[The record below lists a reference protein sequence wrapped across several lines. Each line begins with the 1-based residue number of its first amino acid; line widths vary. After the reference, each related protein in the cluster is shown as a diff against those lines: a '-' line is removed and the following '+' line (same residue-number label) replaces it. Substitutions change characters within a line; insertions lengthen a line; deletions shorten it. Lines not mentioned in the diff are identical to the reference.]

1 MKKFLLLFFLM
12 AALSICAQKN
22 DKILSANNWK
32 VVKLA
37 GKNVP
42 EGLTMIFKFTGA
54 KMMIGSEYDKVS
66 YDFQIDKKNIIIET
80 EGKKNIWKIVKL
92 NKNEFI
98 FKDENNAQIELIKT
112 NEDFPVLSMKK
123 GRDENFLPPPPPPP
137 PTPYPYLDNDNET
150 ALVDE
155 EKTNEPEIFTIV
167 EEQPSFPGCE
177 NITDKSDRQ
186 KCSDKKMVQFLGQ
199 NAGYPSTAREAGFE
213 GTVFIRFVVETD
225 GTISNV
231 EVLKDQTPGGGLKEA
246 ALSAVEAM
254 NEMPRKW
261 NPGIQR
267 GNPIRVRVVVPVK
280 FKLTDDGPITYSIE
294 TDYKAKGNEAK
305 LLEGVWRLTFIN
317 SIEIPEQE
325 NMRLEFKSNS
335 DLIFSNN
342 EDVSEKSKWKLSK
355 DSKKI
360 EITDNDALEPNFWG
374 IKFLS
379 KDEAILMDAE
389 IGEMRLKK
397 SK

>member
-1 MKKFLLLFFLM
+1 M
-12 AALSICAQKN
+12 AALCIYAQKN

-42 EGLTMIFKFTGA
+42 EGLTMIFNFKGS
-54 KMMIGSEYDKVS
+54 KMTIGSEYDKVS

-92 NKNEFI
+92 NKNEFV
-98 FKDENNAQIELIKT
+98 FNDENNAQIELIKT
-112 NEDFPVLSMKK
+112 NEDFPALSMKK
-123 GRDENFLPPPPPPP
+123 GEDENFLPPPPPPP
-137 PTPYPYLDNDNET
+137 PPYPYEEENDNEN

-155 EKTNEPEIFTIV
+155 ENTKEPEIFTIV

-177 NITDKSDRQ
+177 NILDKSERQ

-199 NAGYPSTAREAGFE
+199 KVRYPSTAREAGFE
-213 GTVFIRFVVETD
+213 GSVFVRFVVETD
-225 GTISNV
+225 GSISNI
-231 EVLKDQTPGGGLKEA
+231 EVVKDQTPGGGLKEA
-246 ALSAVEAM
+246 AIKAVEAM
-254 NEMPRKW
+254 NEMPKKW
-261 NPGIQR
+261 NPGMQR
-267 GNPIRVRVVVPVK
+267 GKPVRVRVVVPLK
-280 FKLTDDGPITYSIE
+280 FKLTDDDVKTFSIE

-305 LLEGVWRLTFIN
+305 LLVGKWRLVAMNNIN
-317 SIEIPEQE
+317 L
-325 NMRLEFKSNS
+325 LEFDELYIDFKSNS
-335 DLIFSNN
+335 EMKFTNN
-342 EDVSEKSKWKLSK
+342 KDIEEKSKWKLSK

-360 EITDNDALEPNFWG
+360 EIIDADASAPDFWG

-379 KDEAILMDAE
+379 KDEAILIDAE

>member
-1 MKKFLLLFFLM
+1 MKNSLLLFFLM
-12 AALSICAQKN
+12 AALNINAQKN

-32 VVKLA
+32 IVKLA

-54 KMMIGSEYDKVS
+54 KMMIGSEYNRETFNYVVDKN
-66 YDFQIDKKNIIIET
+66 NILISSK
-80 EGKKNIWKIVKL
+80 GKKETWKIIKL

-98 FKDENNAQIELIKT
+98 FNDENNAQIELIKT
-112 NEDFPVLSMKK
+112 NQDLPALSMKK
-123 GRDENFLPPPPPPP
+123 GEDENFLPPPPPPP
-137 PTPYPYLDNDNET
+137 PPPYHHEEENEN

-155 EKTNEPEIFTIV
+155 ENTEEPEIFVIV

-177 NITDKSDRQ
+177 NVNDKTERQ

-199 NAGYPSTAREAGFE
+199 NAGYPPTAREAGFE
-213 GTVFIRFVVETD
+213 GTVFVRFVVEAD
-225 GTISNV
+225 GSISNI
-231 EVLKDQTPGGGLKEA
+231 EVVRDQTPGGGLKEA
-246 ALSAVEAM
+246 AIKAVEAM
-254 NEMPRKW
+254 NEMPKKW
-261 NPGIQR
+261 NPGMQR
-267 GNPIRVRVVVPVK
+267 GKPVRVRVVVPIK
-280 FKLTDDGPITYSIE
+280 FKLGFDEVKTFSIE

-335 DLIFSNN
+335 DLTFSNN

-360 EITDNDALEPNFWG
+360 EIIDADASEPNFWG

-397 SK
+397 LN